1 MAIFEKTIRNQNF
14 DTLLRKL
21 ERAIPDS
28 SWSAELEAG
37 SDFKDGS
44 ARCSVRVFERYSMV
58 GGNRLSLTLTLFQN
72 GDEPIRLSA
81 IAAGGSQAVFF
92 KMNTLGEDAFLEVLG
107 MILFTVVS
115 NLRTWSKNN
124 ASPRLAVPATVV
136 AKRMNV
142 SRHHTANAGDMTG
155 AHGYTSTSATTYYV
169 TFQVESGDRMELEV
183 DGSDYGMLVEGDT
196 GRLSFQGTRYLGF
209 ERKDE

>member
-21 ERAIPDS
+21 EHAIPDS

-37 SDFKDGS
+37 
-44 ARCSVRVFERYSMV
+44 SVRVFERYSMV

-92 KMNTLGEDAFLEVLG
+92 KMNTLGEDAFLEDVKQLLEE
-107 MILFTVVS
+107 IL
-115 NLRTWSKNN
+115 
-124 ASPRLAVPATVV
+124 
-136 AKRMNV
+136 
-142 SRHHTANAGDMTG
+142 
-155 AHGYTSTSATTYYV
+155 
-169 TFQVESGDRMELEV
+169 
-183 DGSDYGMLVEGDT
+183 EG
-196 GRLSFQGTRYLGF
+196 
-209 ERKDE
+209 